1 MKNLNL
7 GWELDSFVFFA
18 KIPCL
23 VFTTKIYSKNVSYYK
38 FSVMKPTVTRNFLST
53 APTFLID
60 HGHTMEKHN
69 KTQLIRHIF

>member
-1 MKNLNL
+1 MSDRVVHVGL
-7 GWELDSFVFFA
+7 
-18 KIPCL
+18 
-23 VFTTKIYSKNVSYYK
+23 TTPRPILSVSKSGIQFIIKNVSYSK

>member
-7 GWELDSFVFFA
+7 GWELDS
-18 KIPCL
+18 
-23 VFTTKIYSKNVSYYK
+23 YK

-69 KTQLIRHIF
+69 KTQLIRLIF